1 VVLHH
6 LDQDTQV
13 VLHHLHQ
20 EDIQVVLHHLH
31 QEDTQEHQEVTQ
43 DSHMVE
49 LLHLT
54 RDTDQLE
61 EQQVVEDILQQQ
73 ELIPRCSS
81 GSMQWTRTGVDRLT
95 SRSCRGRWSMVTG
108 ATSARRRAG

>member
-1 VVLHH
+1 MVPHH

-13 VLHHLHQ
+13 V
-20 EDIQVVLHHLH
+20 VHHLH
-31 QEDTQEHQEVTQ
+31 QEDTKEYQEVTQ